1 MSVASA
7 TPISG
12 HLPLGTS
19 APYPRMH
26 RNVRRVCFVLLFGLV
41 IEGALTFPL
50 LAIWYGFPKVS
61 ATHVC
66 ADLRKVMYSD
76 PKEQCDS
83 PNQFPGSPISG
94 PSEFGKP
101 IQREGRLGGTTS
113 AALLQDQFPGVRE
126 RSRLSRQF
134 EQFRRVGQR

>member
-1 MSVASA
+1 
-7 TPISG
+7 
-12 HLPLGTS
+12 
-19 APYPRMH
+19 MH

-66 ADLRKVMYSD
+66 ADLRKVMYSN
-76 PKEQCDS
+76 PNEQCDT

-94 PSEFGKP
+94 PSNAANQSSGKDIWGVQPQPLYAKINFREFVNSV
-101 IQREGRLGGTTS
+101 ESLGT
-113 AALLQDQFPGVRE
+113 F
-126 RSRLSRQF
+126 SRLL
-134 EQFRRVGQR
+134 G